1 MERMT
6 RDKINEIVSEYGY
19 DQLLL
24 MDGFDEAF
32 VGITVRLNQPPL
44 ATYSYLLM
52 MDTLMVRDKMSIEEA
67 TDYIDYNCLN
77 AWVGEQTPLIV
88 QDDLVAAAW
97 DE

>member
-1 MERMT
+1 
-6 RDKINEIVSEYGY
+6 
-19 DQLLL
+19 
-24 MDGFDEAF
+24 
-32 VGITVRLNQPPL
+32 
-44 ATYSYLLM
+44 M